1 MKPQY
6 PPTMNSQIQRFKVL
20 NYLMESLGKDSQTKD
35 MQMLA
40 NKIEEGNDKRTE
52 YVLSYYE
59 ELLLIKLDEN
69 KRINDGNDIIK
80 DAFG

>member
-1 MKPQY
+1 
-6 PPTMNSQIQRFKVL
+6 MNNHVKRFKVL
-20 NYLMESLGKDSQTKD
+20 NYLMESLGEDSQTED
-35 MQMLA
+35 MKILA
-40 NKIEEGNDKRTE
+40 DKIEEGNDKRTE

-80 DAFG
+80 NVFVC